1 MKFDISIEQDLSDL
15 VTKSIYKNEYVIE
28 EHMSLEDAADE
39 ICGILDDGTEIST
52 EDFMETFRK
61 VKAFIVAIFRKIVN
75 LIKMWWKKRAI
86 KRLCKTLKNKLAP
99 LTLVGQ
105 LCWLISVIVRNQM
118 KMRIINGITESADS
132 DVLDAIGME
141 RMDYDK
147 NYINISPTPGPTTY
161 ITPPSS
167 AGSKVVS
174 DTGSSFGEPT
184 NAESTGTSSGIIRSI
199 TNDALILILFVCSS
213 GDFALKI
220 ATLKR
225 MIKEI
230 SVSDMDRTVSD
241 FRKSLDPEAIRFV
254 RNGGIFGKGNFTT
267 GSGINA
273 LCDAAAKQLKLRQG
287 MDNIA
292 SWGIAG
298 AERLNNAIDLTDEV
312 KWGKLPEIIQTVIMN
327 SSTFSGI
334 KTNGNSKASQLSNLQ
349 AAYNK
354 LDKDKQR
361 RFDDA
366 VSSIIGDTKLLTKGD
381 CNVIER
387 SLTDLVD
394 FYNLFSLK
402 LLHFMD
408 RMEPDERESIE
419 PLSKVAK
426 EMLHQIFGIIHH
438 CNYIVAD
445 INMNKYD
452 IDLSSV
458 EEILDDSD
466 EIGSESLD
474 YDDSFLTEDD
484 LLEY

>member
-39 ICGILDDGTEIST
+39 ICGILSEEQEIAQ

-105 LCWLISVIVRNQM
+105 LCWFISVIFRNQM
-118 KMRIINGITESADS
+118 KMRVINGITESVDG
-132 DVLDAIGME
+132 DVLDGIGME
-141 RMDYDK
+141 RLDYFDDSGRPQTF
-147 NYINISPTPGPTTY
+147 NENPTPSPTPP
-161 ITPPSS
+161 PQPSS
-167 AGSKVVS
+167 SM
-174 DTGSSFGEPT
+174 DSSTDE
-184 NAESTGTSSGIIRSI
+184 NDSSTTSSTGIIRSI

-254 RNGGIFGKGNFTT
+254 RNGGIFGKGNFTS
-267 GSGINA
+267 GSGVNA
-273 LCDAAAKQLKLRQG
+273 LCDAAAKQLRLRDG

-292 SWGIAG
+292 SWGISG
-298 AERLNNAIDLTDEV
+298 AEKLGNAIDLSDST
-312 KWGKLPEIIQTVIMN
+312 KWGKLPEIIQTVIMKNYSTFGGMGASGKSTN
-327 SSTFSGI
+327 SSIANLYSAY
-334 KTNGNSKASQLSNLQ
+334 SKLP
-349 AAYNK
+349 
-354 LDKDKQR
+354 KDKQR
-361 RFDDA
+361 QFDDA
-366 VSSIIGDTKLLTKGD
+366 VSSVIGDTKLLTKGD
-381 CNVIER
+381 CATIER